1 MPNKPAAKK
10 YYRASQRRRMQNKPI
25 RTRARATVRDAF
37 VAIEQEDWAAAEE
50 KVRIAVTA
58 LDRATQKG
66 VIHANNAA
74 RRKSRLL
81 RRFHTAQTPEKPLR
95 SHVRPPA
102 PVEVS

>member
-25 RTRARATVRDAF
+25 RTRARATVRDALI
-37 VAIEQEDWAAAEE
+37 AIEQEDWAAAQE
-50 KVRIAVTA
+50 KVFIAVMA

-81 RRFHTAQTPEKPLR
+81 RRFHTARTPDKAVRPR
-95 SHVRPPA
+95 VRPPQ